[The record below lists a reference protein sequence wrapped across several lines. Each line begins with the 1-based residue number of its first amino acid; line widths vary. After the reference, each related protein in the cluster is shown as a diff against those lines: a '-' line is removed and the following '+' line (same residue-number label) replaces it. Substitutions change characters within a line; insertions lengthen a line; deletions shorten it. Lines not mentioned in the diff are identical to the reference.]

1 VAGFEELRARLRR
14 AVTEGDLPISAD
26 VDTLAN
32 FVQTVN
38 FGLTVQASTGSTRK
52 DLLCVVAAALR
63 AWPK

>member
-1 VAGFEELRARLRR
+1 MPARRLSDESDSSYRS
-14 AVTEGDLPISAD
+14 DLPISAD